1 MIRKSF
7 CLAAVLMLC
16 NACLGSYSEG
26 ERLFRSARY
35 QEAIGEF
42 SRSLFLNVND
52 LKTLHLRARSYE
64 ELGEF
69 EKAVEDYQTI
79 LYHEPT
85 YAQALGGIGRI
96 FWKKEDYKNAEKYL
110 LLAAKHDS
118 EDFEIL
124 LLLGRAMLMN
134 ENYKSADEFLQLA
147 KELNPEDPS
156 VYFYQGMARSQIG
169 DVLGAAGSFNM
180 CLKYDPEN
188 LTARYNRGLV
198 LLLIGHTTWA
208 LEDFET
214 ILQSN
219 PSHIEALARR
229 GHAKIRLQDPSGC
242 ADLQQAAQRGS
253 LYAQLHLDGC

>member
-1 MIRKSF
+1 MIRKSVF
-7 CLAAVLMLC
+7 VAFIALICVS
-16 NACLGSYSEG
+16 CLGSYSEG
-26 ERLFRSARY
+26 ERLFRNGLY
-35 QEAIGEF
+35 EEAIGEF
-42 SRSLFLNVND
+42 SRYLFVNVAD
-52 LKTLHLRARSYE
+52 LKSLHLRARSYE
-64 ELGEF
+64 ELGEY

-79 LYHEPT
+79 LHHEPT
-85 YAQALGGIGRI
+85 YAQALAGIGKI
-96 FWKKEDYKNAEKYL
+96 FWKTEDYKNAEKYL
-110 LLAAKHDS
+110 LLAAKQDG

-147 KELNPEDPS
+147 KELNPEDAS

-180 CLKYDPEN
+180 CLKYDPDN

-214 ILQSN
+214 ILESN
-219 PSHIEALARR
+219 PDHIEALARR
-229 GHAKIRLQDPSGC
+229 GHAKLRLKNPSGC
-242 ADLQQAAQRGS
+242 KDLREAAGKGS
-253 LYAQLHLDGC
+253 VYAQLNIEGC

>member
-1 MIRKSF
+1 MISKIVFFASIAIVCF
-7 CLAAVLMLC
+7 SCV
-16 NACLGSYSEG
+16 GSYSEG
-26 ERLFRSARY
+26 ERLFRNAQY
-35 QEAIGEF
+35 EEAIREF
-42 SRSLFLNVND
+42 SGNLFLNVTD
-52 LKTLHLRARSYE
+52 LKSLHLRARSYE
-64 ELGEF
+64 ELGEYD
-69 EKAVEDYQTI
+69 KAVEDYETI
-79 LYHEPT
+79 LHYQPS
-85 YAQALGGIGRI
+85 YAQALAGIGKV
-96 FWKKEDYKNAEKYL
+96 FWKKEDFKNAEKYL
-110 LLAAKHDS
+110 LLAAKQDG
-118 EDFEIL
+118 EDYEIL

-147 KELNPEDPS
+147 KELNPKDPS

-219 PSHIEALARR
+219 PNHTEALARR
-229 GHAKIRLQDPSGC
+229 GHAKIRLRDPSGC
-242 ADLQQAAQRGS
+242 IDLKQAASRGS
-253 LYAQLHLDGC
+253 VYAQLHLDGC

>member
-1 MIRKSF
+1 MIRKSILF
-7 CLAAVLMLC
+7 AAILAICAS
-16 NACLGSYSEG
+16 CLGSYSEG
-26 ERLFRSARY
+26 ERLFRNGLY
-35 QEAIGEF
+35 EEAIGEF
-42 SRSLFLNVND
+42 SRYLFVNVAD
-52 LKTLHLRARSYE
+52 IKSLHLRARAYE

-79 LYHEPT
+79 LYHEPS
-85 YAQALGGIGRI
+85 YAQAWGGIGKI
-96 FWKKEDYKNAEKYL
+96 FWKKEDYQNAEKYL

-134 ENYKSADEFLQLA
+134 ENNKSADEFLQFA
-147 KELNPEDPS
+147 KELNPKDPS

-169 DVLGAAGSFNM
+169 DILGAAGSFNM
-180 CLKYDPEN
+180 CLKYDPTN

-219 PSHIEALARR
+219 PNHIEALARR
-229 GHAKIRLQDPSGC
+229 GHAKIRLKDPSGC
-242 ADLQQAAQRGS
+242 ADLQQAAQKGS
-253 LYAQLHLDGC
+253 LYAQLHVDGC